1 MGMDSA
7 VRRADEAAV
16 ERAEGASTTEAAT
29 RERGVGQLTEMV
41 CAAPRARGLF
51 VLTSHA
57 EGCRVLAERQR
68 ERASAAFEKPLPG
81 AEGKTALVLGSTTFG
96 YGSST
101 AISLRAAGFEK
112 IIGVGYETA
121 PAFRGE
127 KLAISSPGWY
137 LTHYLHEQGEVA
149 RTYLADAFAAET
161 RDRVIADLREQ
172 GEKID
177 LVVYSVA
184 APRRSH
190 LGQEWSSSLLVVGE
204 PLDVLGLDYKSGELK
219 PLQVAPA
226 DALQIE
232 HTRRVM
238 GGDDLEMWV
247 SALLYSGLAA
257 QGMTVTALSY
267 IGPDLEPL
275 RRMYWDGAL
284 GEAKKHIDATTRAL
298 DGRLERAVGGKAMT
312 VMNPAVV
319 TSASVAIPAML
330 RYVSDYLGVTDA
342 GRGIYD
348 DPLDVGIHFAKA
360 LYGAEE
366 AWRDQLDEERR
377 LRLDQHEL
385 EDGVQSAIRELWS
398 HREPGTPPELTRA
411 GLEVFK
417 GEYMKLYGWGVE
429 GVDYEAGYVV
439 DPVLGVEQ
447 GVIDLIS

>member
-1 MGMDSA
+1 
-7 VRRADEAAV
+7 
-16 ERAEGASTTEAAT
+16 
-29 RERGVGQLTEMV
+29 LTEIV

-51 VLTSHA
+51 VLTSHP
-57 EGCRVLAERQR
+57 EGCRVLAERQL
-68 ERASAAFEKPLPG
+68 ERARAAFEKPLPA

-101 AISLRAAGFEK
+101 AIALKEAGFEK

-121 PAFRGE
+121 PVFRGE

-137 LTHYLHEQGEVA
+137 LTHHLHEVGEVA

-161 RDRVIADLREQ
+161 RDRVISDLREQ

-190 LGQEWSSSLLVVGE
+190 LGQEWSSSLLVIGD
-204 PLDVLGLDYKSGELK
+204 PLQVVGLDYKSGELK
-219 PLQVAPA
+219 PLAVAPA

-257 QGMTVTALSY
+257 EGMTVTALSY

-298 DGRLERAVGGKAMT
+298 NGRVADAVGGKALT

-330 RYVSDYLGVTDA
+330 RYVSDYLGVAGA
-342 GRGIYD
+342 GRGVYD
-348 DPLDVGIHFAKA
+348 DPLDVGIRFARA
-360 LYGAEE
+360 LYGPEE
-366 AWRDQLDEERR
+366 AWRDQLDDDGR
-377 LRLDQHEL
+377 LRLDQNEL
-385 EDGVQSAIRELWS
+385 QADVQGAIAELWE
-398 HREPGTPPELTRA
+398 HLEPGAPPELTRS
-411 GLEVFK
+411 GLEAFK
-417 GEYMKLYGWGVE
+417 VEYMKLYGWSVD
-429 GVDYEAGYVV
+429 GVDYDATYVV
-439 DPVLGVEQ
+439 DPELGSGQ